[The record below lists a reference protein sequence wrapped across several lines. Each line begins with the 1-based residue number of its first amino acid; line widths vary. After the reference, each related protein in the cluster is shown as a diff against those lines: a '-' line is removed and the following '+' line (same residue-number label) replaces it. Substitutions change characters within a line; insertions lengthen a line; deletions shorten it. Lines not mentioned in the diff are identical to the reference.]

1 MIKDMDERDE
11 NGAGRGDDGTRRD
24 LDHEGGHGLDEQGG
38 EPETAGSPTQP
49 KGSYRVGYG
58 KPPTEHRVKPG
69 QCLNPTGRPKGS
81 KNRPKEVSSNNIRAM
96 ILREARRSITVNDA
110 QGPVTMPMAEMVYRS
125 LGLQAAKGRVRAGR
139 DFVLLAREAERE
151 EANERTDLFVAIG
164 QYKLDYERLRRQ
176 CSGLGGRPPSYLLD
190 PDRMIIGP
198 EGVLG
203 FRDAATNKEKVRWR
217 KARAEWKRE
226 LKDRKSQLAGLKGS
240 KRARL
245 QNEIQ
250 VLGQL
255 LRIVDCALAGSREAM
270 WILDQGTVREGDE

>member
-1 MIKDMDERDE
+1 ML
-11 NGAGRGDDGTRRD
+11 GPRGEACE
-24 LDHEGGHGLDEQGG
+24 L
-38 EPETAGSPTQP
+38 
-49 KGSYRVGYG
+49 
-58 KPPTEHRVKPG
+58 PPRPG
-69 QCLNPTGRPKGS
+69 QNDH
-81 KNRPKEVSSNNIRAM
+81 
-96 ILREARRSITVNDA
+96 RS
-110 QGPVTMPMAEMVYRS
+110 
-125 LGLQAAKGRVRAGR
+125 
-139 DFVLLAREAERE
+139 
-151 EANERTDLFVAIG
+151 
-164 QYKLDYERLRRQ
+164 
-176 CSGLGGRPPSYLLD
+176 GGR
-190 PDRMIIGP
+190 
-198 EGVLG
+198 LG